1 MSFFCTDDTVT
12 TLASVID
19 SIAKVRVAKVVVVV
33 VVVSGFKVTTGLVV
47 LISEYSQFLP
57 EVPSLQEHL

>member
-19 SIAKVRVAKVVVVV
+19 SIAEVRVAKVVVVV
-33 VVVSGFKVTTGLVV
+33 VSGFNVTTGLVV

-57 EVPSLQEHL
+57 EVPSLHEHL